1 MMTRKFTEDHEWISI
16 DGNIATVG
24 ITSFAQSKL
33 GDVVYVE
40 LPQIGRAVKKGE
52 ALAIVESVKAAS
64 DVFSPLSGEVVAVNE
79 SIVTDPAQVNADPEN
94 TAWMFKVRIA
104 NRGELDSLMDEAAYR
119 QHIV

>member
-1 MMTRKFTEDHEWISI
+1 MTRKFTEDHEWISI

-33 GDVVYVE
+33 GDLVYVE

-119 QHIV
+119 QHID